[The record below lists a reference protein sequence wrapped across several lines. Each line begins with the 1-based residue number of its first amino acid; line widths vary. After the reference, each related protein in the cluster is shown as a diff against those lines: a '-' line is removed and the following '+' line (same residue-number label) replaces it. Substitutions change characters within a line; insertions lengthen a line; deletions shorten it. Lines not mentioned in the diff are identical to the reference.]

1 MDKDKIQSIADA
13 IAQEDYGQEFY
24 DLSPKLQIK
33 VYEIAIDRL
42 NDMMA
47 DRADMMRKGEKDGG
61 RIGYSEGSESYE
73 EKFMK
78 LVSELREAGFSQQEA
93 IEEARERL
101 GEKDMAKGGLID
113 KPLGPGGKKKKKK
126 SKK

>member
-47 DRADMMRKGEKDGG
+47 DQADMMRKNEK
-61 RIGYSEGSESYE
+61 Y
-73 EKFMK
+73 
-78 LVSELREAGFSQQEA
+78 
-93 IEEARERL
+93 
-101 GEKDMAKGGLID
+101 GGLID

-126 SKK
+126 KKGKK